1 MTQISPKEAAAGKSP
16 NSKDKLKLF
25 QLPGRKEEVTSDE
38 GRNTNEHNVAAEYQ
52 CRGGLKLLS

>member
-16 NSKDKLKLF
+16 NSTDKLKLF
-25 QLPGRKEEVTSDE
+25 QLPGRKEVTSDE
-38 GRNTNEHNVAAEYQ
+38 GRNTNEHNAAAEYQ